1 MSFLPPR
8 RRTQYSRFIQKKR
21 GAGASAH
28 RHSVFVAL
36 VAAVPSG
43 LCWVPKSGLEN
54 LVNPPV
60 PGLYT
65 HRMHPN
71 IDEIDAV
78 FSNGGDL
85 RIAELRFRVCECVR
99 NMDLP
104 PQQEKSSSAYEK
116 SSFVNGSIK
125 GNNTFVLRRFRLSSH
140 SLFTLDYLI

>member
-1 MSFLPPR
+1 MQCHFYLREDGHNIHNSFR
-8 RRTQYSRFIQKKR
+8 KKR
-21 GAGASAH
+21 GRGAPAH
-28 RHSVFVAL
+28 RVPDFMAL
-36 VAAVPSG
+36 VEVVPSG
-43 LCWVPKSGLEN
+43 SCWVPKSGLEN

-99 NMDLP
+99 NMNQL
-104 PQQEKSSSAYEK
+104 ELYM
-116 SSFVNGSIK
+116 SITNLNMR
-125 GNNTFVLRRFRLSSH
+125 NNRL
-140 SLFTLDYLI
+140 LIDQ